1 MNIAVLSGKGGTG
14 KTTVAVNL
22 AEILKA
28 NYIDCDVEEPNGF
41 IFLKPAVLTSESV
54 RVLCPTINSDQCS
67 FCGECVRVCQF
78 NTLFNTRKEILVFEK
93 MCHSCLACSLV
104 CSNKALSFREREIGV
119 IEDGYAGNIHCR
131 RGVLNIGEP
140 MAVPVIRQLLK
151 STPEGLNLLDS
162 SPGTSCNAVNTLRYA
177 QAAILVTEPSAFG
190 LHDLKMAIKLVRDS
204 NLPFGVVINKWS
216 TDGVFVREYLEN
228 EGILILGYLPHDR
241 QAAETYA
248 RGRMLKDIPAYH
260 DAFQAIGKQI
270 KEVFSCS

>member
-22 AEILKA
+22 AEILPA
-28 NYIDCDVEEPNGF
+28 NYLDCDVEEPNGF
-41 IFLKPAVLTSESV
+41 IFLKPSLITSENV
-54 RVLCPTINSDQCS
+54 RVLCPVINSKK
-67 FCGECVRVCQF
+67 CGLCGKCVKVCQF
-78 NTLFNTRKEILVFEK
+78 NALFNTGKEILVFEK

-104 CSNKALSFREREIGV
+104 CSNRALSFKEREIGV
-119 IEDGYAGNIHCR
+119 IEEGWTGDIHCR

-151 STPEGLNLLDS
+151 NTPEGLNLLDS

-190 LHDLKMAIKLVRDS
+190 LHDLKMAIQLVRDF
-204 NLPFGVVINKWS
+204 NLPFGVVVNKWNK
-216 TDGVFVREYLEN
+216 DGVFVREFLEN
-228 EGILILGYLPHDR
+228 EGISILGYLPNER

-248 RGRMLKDIPAYH
+248 RGRLLKDIPAYH
-260 DAFQAIGKQI
+260 DAFLAIGKRM
-270 KEVFSCS
+270 KEVLACS